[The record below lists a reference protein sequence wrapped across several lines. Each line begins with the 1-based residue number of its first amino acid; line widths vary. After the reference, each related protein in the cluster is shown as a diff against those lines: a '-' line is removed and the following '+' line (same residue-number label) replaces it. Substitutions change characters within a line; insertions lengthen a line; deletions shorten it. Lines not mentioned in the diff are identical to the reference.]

1 MIELKGK
8 PVADDIKERAIKRVE
23 ELRSQG
29 IIPKIATIR
38 VGDDPGDIA
47 YEHGI
52 CSRAEE
58 MGIDIKQKVFA
69 GDISQ
74 ERLLAKIAAYNEDQD
89 IHGVLIF
96 RPLPKQ
102 FDDKTIC
109 KALDFRK
116 DVDGITTGSMA
127 GVFTGSGEGF
137 PPCTAEACIR
147 MLDYYGYDLT
157 GKKVTVFGRSLVIGK
172 PVTVMALDRNAT
184 VTICH
189 SRTTPEVLREAGKN
203 ADVLITAVGRAN
215 FLTRDLTGE
224 DQIILDVGIND
235 DGAGGSGQPGA
246 GRCRQRDHRRS
257 HGSRGNGRSAK
268 RFAGKIKGMEKG
280 KVSAGT
286 CLFFALRVKLIYYAV
301 TIKLHGV

>member
-96 RPLPKQ
+96 PGQKQ
-102 FDDKTIC
+102 L
-109 KALDFRK
+109 A
-116 DVDGITTGSMA
+116 
-127 GVFTGSGEGF
+127 
-137 PPCTAEACIR
+137 
-147 MLDYYGYDLT
+147 
-157 GKKVTVFGRSLVIGK
+157 
-172 PVTVMALDRNAT
+172 
-184 VTICH
+184 
-189 SRTTPEVLREAGKN
+189 
-203 ADVLITAVGRAN
+203 RA
-215 FLTRDLTGE
+215 
-224 DQIILDVGIND
+224 
-235 DGAGGSGQPGA
+235 
-246 GRCRQRDHRRS
+246 
-257 HGSRGNGRSAK
+257 
-268 RFAGKIKGMEKG
+268 
-280 KVSAGT
+280 
-286 CLFFALRVKLIYYAV
+286 
-301 TIKLHGV
+301 

>member
-23 ELRSQG
+23 KLRSQG

-58 MGIDIKQKVFA
+58 RGIDIKQKVFA

-172 PVTVMALDRNAT
+172 PVTVMALDRHAT

-189 SRTTPEVLREAGKN
+189 SRTTPEALREAGKN
-203 ADVLITAVGRAN
+203 ADVLIAAVGRAN

-235 DGAGGSGQPGA
+235 DGAGGICGDVDPQAASAAAAASPVPGGVGSVTTA
-246 GRCRQRDHRRS
+246 VLMDHVVTAAA
-257 HGSRGNGRSAK
+257 RSALQ
-268 RFAGKIKGMEKG
+268 EK
-280 KVSAGT
+280 
-286 CLFFALRVKLIYYAV
+286 
-301 TIKLHGV
+301 

>member
-1 MIELKGK
+1 M
-8 PVADDIKERAIKRVE
+8 
-23 ELRSQG
+23 
-29 IIPKIATIR
+29 
-38 VGDDPGDIA
+38 
-47 YEHGI
+47 
-52 CSRAEE
+52 
-58 MGIDIKQKVFA
+58 
-69 GDISQ
+69 
-74 ERLLAKIAAYNEDQD
+74 
-89 IHGVLIF
+89 
-96 RPLPKQ
+96 
-102 FDDKTIC
+102 
-109 KALDFRK
+109 
-116 DVDGITTGSMA
+116 
-127 GVFTGSGEGF
+127 
-137 PPCTAEACIR
+137 
-147 MLDYYGYDLT
+147 
-157 GKKVTVFGRSLVIGK
+157 IGK
-172 PVTVMALDRNAT
+172 PVTVMALDRHAT

-203 ADVLITAVGRAN
+203 ADVLIAAVGRAN

-235 DGAGGSGQPGA
+235 DGAGGICGDVESRIRSGSGQPGA